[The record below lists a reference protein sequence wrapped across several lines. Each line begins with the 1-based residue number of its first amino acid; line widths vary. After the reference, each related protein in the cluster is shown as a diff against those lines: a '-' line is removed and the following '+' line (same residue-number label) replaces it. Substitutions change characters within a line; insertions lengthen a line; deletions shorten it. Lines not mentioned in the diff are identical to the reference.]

1 MRLLEYRL
9 DLTNQGYTVIGGD
22 MHYEALVER
31 KCQPIRMTNMSYSG
45 KPTSCVEDL
54 VNAVDKDWNAEQE
67 ETDFFLANYADV
79 LRGKYPEW
87 QIISFHVAV
96 GRICLDFYNYRT
108 KETGYLCLSVKL
120 QDRIEVRFDVPSVY
134 GGSDTKYLVS
144 FGYFNGGQR
153 RTQVIEY
160 TGHTRREIDFFFKDP
175 KKTNPF
181 SDEQYVE
188 IAEYT
193 NL

>member
-1 MRLLEYRL
+1 M
-9 DLTNQGYTVIGGD
+9 
-22 MHYEALVER
+22 
-31 KCQPIRMTNMSYSG
+31 
-45 KPTSCVEDL
+45 
-54 VNAVDKDWNAEQE
+54 
-67 ETDFFLANYADV
+67 
-79 LRGKYPEW
+79 RGKYPEW

>member
-1 MRLLEYRL
+1 MRLLEYRQ
-9 DLTNQGYTVIGGD
+9 DLVNHGYTVIGGD
-22 MHYEALVER
+22 MHYEALMEEECR
-31 KCQPIRMTNMSYSG
+31 PIRMTNMSYLG
-45 KPTSCVEDL
+45 EPTNCVENL
-54 VNAVDKDWNAEQE
+54 VDAVDEDWDNEQE
-67 ETDFFLANYADV
+67 KTDFFLANYADI

-96 GRICLDFYNYRT
+96 GRICLDFYNYKT
-108 KETGYLCLSVKL
+108 KETGYLCMSVE
-120 QDRIEVRFDVPSVY
+120 QQNRIEVRFDTPSVC
-134 GGSDTKYLVS
+134 GGPDAMYLVS
-144 FGYFNGGQR
+144 FSYFNGGQQ

-160 TGHTRREIDFFFKDP
+160 TGLSRREIDFFFKDP
-175 KKTNPF
+175 EKTDPF